1 MMLVKRARD
10 RTLLVMILA
19 TMIFGCGSVTGQEYQ
34 PMPPAATKSV
44 IYIYRPWHFYASG
57 TAPMITCGQ
66 DSIELEAGGYHTFYN
81 DAGAIECSAV
91 GSPNAALKFTADLGR
106 SYYVREEIKPE
117 GVHLAVVDPDIAKNE
132 ITSCRLQS
140 VVSAPTPPQQ

>member
-1 MMLVKRARD
+1 MLVKPARD
-10 RTLLVMILA
+10 RILILMMLAAMIL
-19 TMIFGCGSVTGQEYQ
+19 GCGSVAGQEYQ
-34 PMPPAATKSV
+34 AMPPSASKSV

-57 TAPMITCGQ
+57 TSPMVTCGQ

-81 DAGAIECSAV
+81 DAGPIECSAV

-140 VVSAPTPPQQ
+140 VASVPTPPAQ

>member
-1 MMLVKRARD
+1 MMQLNPGRD
-10 RTLLVMILA
+10 RILFVMLLA
-19 TMIFGCGSVTGQEYQ
+19 AAIFGCGSVNGQQYQ
-34 PMPPAATKSV
+34 AMPASASKSV

-57 TAPMITCGQ
+57 TAPMVTCGQ

-81 DAGAIECSAV
+81 DAGPIECSAV
-91 GSPNAALKFTADLGR
+91 GSPNAALKFTADLGS

-140 VVSAPTPPQQ
+140 VASAPTPPQQ

>member
-1 MMLVKRARD
+1 MHVKLMRERIPLVMMLAAM
-10 RTLLVMILA
+10 L
-19 TMIFGCGSVTGQEYQ
+19 FGCGSVTGQEYQ
-34 PMPPAATKSV
+34 AMPPSATKSV

-57 TAPMITCGQ
+57 TSPMITCGQ

-106 SYYVREEIKPE
+106 SYYIREDIKPE
-117 GVHLAVVDPDIAKNE
+117 GVHLSLVDSDIAKNE
-132 ITSCRLQS
+132 ITECRLQS
-140 VVSAPTPPQQ
+140 VASAPKPPQQ